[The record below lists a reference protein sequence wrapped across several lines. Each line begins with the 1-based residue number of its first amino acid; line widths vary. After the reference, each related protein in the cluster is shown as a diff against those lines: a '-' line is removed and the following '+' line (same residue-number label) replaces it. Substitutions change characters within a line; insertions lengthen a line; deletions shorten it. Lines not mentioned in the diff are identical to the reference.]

1 MSSHKRGNKQEAE
14 RTAQKNRQV
23 RLVMK
28 DLRKGNTERHLTLQ
42 EQLESILTARQ
53 AFVTLHGVENKVAIE
68 LLKFAASYERTIQ
81 AQQEVADAKAKA
93 KLVQA

>member
-1 MSSHKRGNKQEAE
+1 MASHSKAKKKQAEA
-14 RTAQKNRQV
+14 TARKNRQV

-53 AFVTLHGVENKVAIE
+53 AFVTLHGIENKVAIE

-81 AQQEVADAKAKA
+81 AQQEVAKAKA